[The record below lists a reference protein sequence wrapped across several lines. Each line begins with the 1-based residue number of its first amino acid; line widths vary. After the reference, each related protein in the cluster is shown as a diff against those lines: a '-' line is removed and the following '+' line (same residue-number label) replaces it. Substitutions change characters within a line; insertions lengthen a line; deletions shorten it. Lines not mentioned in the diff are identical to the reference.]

1 MGCCTNYKRIPET
14 SVGNVQEIHFHFLT
28 DYTEVVFFFLTALK
42 AWNR

>member
-14 SVGNVQEIHFHFLT
+14 SVGNVQEIHFHFPT
-28 DYTEVVFFFLTALK
+28 DYTEVVFLTALK